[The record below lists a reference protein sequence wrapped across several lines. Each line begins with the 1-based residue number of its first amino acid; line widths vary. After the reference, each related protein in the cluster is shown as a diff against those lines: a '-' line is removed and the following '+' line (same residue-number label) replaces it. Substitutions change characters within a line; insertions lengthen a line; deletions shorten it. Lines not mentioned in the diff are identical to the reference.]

1 MNKVD
6 EERLNKSRFFYVNNN
21 NNFLRRCWKNMFP
34 EIYMNC
40 TDDAVILYLFIYNVH
55 RNPDNHLKI
64 YIIIIIIII
73 IIVLSN
79 RRKNQK
85 SWRLK
90 CR

>member
-1 MNKVD
+1 
-6 EERLNKSRFFYVNNN
+6 
-21 NNFLRRCWKNMFP
+21 MFP

-85 SWRLK
+85 S
-90 CR
+90 